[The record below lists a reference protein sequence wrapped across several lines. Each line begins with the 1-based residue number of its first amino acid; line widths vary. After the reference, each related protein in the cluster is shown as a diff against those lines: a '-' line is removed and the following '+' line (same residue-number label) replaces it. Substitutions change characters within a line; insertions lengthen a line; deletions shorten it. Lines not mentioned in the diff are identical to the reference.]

1 MEKVMTSIEL
11 SVEELFKLE
20 SVIKL
25 TKEACLEREF
35 ASIYYDLTDKNKSGL
50 SEERNH
56 YINLLSIALNM
67 LSNLKEIIF
76 IVEDETCKLQQDT
89 NNSRRQVTAQC
100 TADECSQT

>member
-1 MEKVMTSIEL
+1 MEKVITSIEL

-35 ASIYYDLTDKNKSGL
+35 ASIYYDLNDKNKSEL

-56 YINLLSIALNM
+56 YINLLTIALNM
-67 LSNLKEIIF
+67 LSNLKQF
-76 IVEDETCKLQQDT
+76 IYVVEDETCKLQQDS
-89 NNSRRQVTAQC
+89 NNSCR
-100 TADECSQT
+100 